1 MGIKNVEPSLL
12 PVPLSKAFELAHV
25 IRTSNEDPTLY
36 VYTLNPPYL
45 IYREGSMYTNIQ
57 NGIYRYYALMT

>member
-36 VYTLNPPYL
+36 VYTLNPLYIKYIERVACIPTYNMAS
-45 IYREGSMYTNIQ
+45 IVTMF
-57 NGIYRYYALMT
+57 